1 MRFTGQRPKWEATG
15 NDLYIDPVPAPS
27 KSATPAHAIV
37 CPKCGAYAL
46 AAVSTCENCGRA
58 LGSSDAETLILS
70 GDSATRDAPTS
81 FSSSSAPS
89 SAATLDDS
97 CLPQPQAALSDLSHS
112 APDFGPR
119 YRVECILG
127 EGGMGTVYKAW
138 DKELERTVALKLV
151 RRDLT
156 RDANVSQR
164 FKQELLLASKISH
177 RNILRIHDLGDG
189 PEDTKFISMAYVEGQ
204 DLSQL
209 LQKEGKLPLQRG
221 LNIAHQLCAA
231 LDAAHE
237 EGVVHR
243 DLKPQNILV
252 DPHDHIYVSD
262 FGLAKS
268 LESDLGMTQTGQFL
282 GTPRYMSPEQ
292 AETKP
297 VDHRSDLYAFGL
309 ILCELMTGHLP
320 FEHAESTMQMMYQR
334 VHETPKDPKLL
345 NPDLP
350 EYLARIIQKCLERDV
365 TLRYQSARE
374 IRADLDAGH
383 APELTHPTWVAVA
396 ATAVLRRPRNVG
408 LVVAAALV
416 VLLGIFTIPK
426 VWQAVFSGTDKT
438 TVTPAGPATSLGI
451 LPFHNASGD
460 SSLDWLGSSLA
471 EMLSTDIGQGSSL
484 HVVSS
489 DRMHQVVH
497 DLRIAPDTPL
507 DGPTL
512 RRLSEFSNAEVL
524 VSGQYAR
531 FGDQIRIDASI
542 RDLTHGRTTQVK
554 AEALGENEV
563 VAAVDRL
570 AQAIRENLAL
580 PSSAIKE
587 LQIKSLRPSTQSLQ
601 ALRYYSEGMEQV
613 HQGKN
618 LEARKRFVAATEA
631 DPQFALAY
639 AKLAQV
645 NANLGYDN
653 EAEQLAR
660 KAVELS
666 ESLPGHEKFLIAAIG
681 AQVVNDTN
689 KAVESYENLAK
700 ALPDDLDI
708 QFALADA
715 YESAGA
721 FDNARKSL
729 AKVLAQDPR
738 SVDALL
744 ASGRVEIKGGNPQA
758 GLEYLTRGLAL
769 AIQLENDE
777 GQAAILQAMGKAY
790 RRLGKQDEALRHY
803 QQSLEIKQRLGDK
816 RGMAASFNQ
825 IAQIQDELGKS
836 DEALK
841 GYQHA
846 LQLRREI
853 GDKRGVGDTLI
864 DLGTF
869 YHDRGHYD
877 QALKLYKE
885 ALQIEREVGSEN
897 NQGLCLSNIGSTY
910 FFKGEYEDALTYF
923 QQALQLR
930 EKSQVP
936 EDIVLTVHNLAET
949 SAKMGQYDQALRYYV
964 RALDLYRS
972 AGDQRGAA
980 IESYSMGTL
989 FGYQGRY
996 GAALNAKQEAL
1007 GAFQRLKDRSFWM
1020 AEISSGHAL
1029 ALAEAGRIDEA
1040 EKGLDEATDLA
1051 RELKND
1057 GLLAQVLNYRGEC
1070 SFYRGDFTSARSSY
1084 EHAFQLASRS
1094 KDREKVLLSRFNLA
1108 KVMVKQGNLTQA
1120 AISLRQLASEADR
1133 LGLKFLSAQS
1143 SVYLAEALVLSKNYP
1158 AARQELEGAALRAEK
1173 LELRTVLAQDQYLLG
1188 TALRLSGNL
1197 TEASGHYRSAL
1208 RLLEEIRK
1216 DVGSDTVLQR
1226 ADLNRIYT
1234 ESSKWT
1240 QGKGT

>member
-1 MRFTGQRPKWEATG
+1 MLQ
-15 NDLYIDPVPAPS
+15 
-27 KSATPAHAIV
+27 
-37 CPKCGAYAL
+37 
-46 AAVSTCENCGRA
+46 
-58 LGSSDAETLILS
+58 
-70 GDSATRDAPTS
+70 
-81 FSSSSAPS
+81 
-89 SAATLDDS
+89 
-97 CLPQPQAALSDLSHS
+97 PQPATSDLSRS

-138 DKELERTVALKLV
+138 DKELERMVALKLV

-156 RDANVSQR
+156 RDPNVSQR

-209 LQKEGKLPLQRG
+209 LKKEGRLPLQRA
-221 LNIAHQLCAA
+221 LNIARQLCAA
-231 LDAAHE
+231 LDAAHA

-243 DLKPQNILV
+243 DLKPQNILI
-252 DPHDHIYVSD
+252 DQHDHIYVSD

-297 VDHRSDLYAFGL
+297 VDQRSDLYAFGL
-309 ILCELMTGHLP
+309 ILCELVTGHLP
-320 FEHAESTMQMMYQR
+320 FEHAQSTMQMMYQR

-350 EYLARIIQKCLERDV
+350 EYLARIIQKCLERDAA
-365 TLRYQSARE
+365 LRYQSARE
-374 IRADLDAGH
+374 ILADLDAGH
-383 APELTHPTWVAVA
+383 APELTHPSWVAVA
-396 ATAVLRRPRNVG
+396 TTAVLRRPRNVG
-408 LVVAAALV
+408 LVVAAVLV
-416 VLLGIFTIPK
+416 VLLGIFTIPR

-438 TVTPAGPATSLGI
+438 ATATRAAPATSLGI

-471 EMLSTDIGQGSSL
+471 DMLSTDIGQGSSL

-542 RDLTHGRTTQVK
+542 RDLKNSRTTQVK
-554 AEALGENEV
+554 AEALGEKEV

-570 AQAIRENLAL
+570 AQAVRENLAL
-580 PSSAIKE
+580 SSSAIKE
-587 LQIKSLRPSTQSLQ
+587 LQTKSLRPSAQSLQ
-601 ALRYYSEGMEQV
+601 ALRYYSEGMEQLR
-613 HQGKN
+613 QGKN
-618 LEARKRFVAATEA
+618 LEARKRFMAATEA

-645 NANLGYDN
+645 HANLGYDN

-666 ESLPGHEKFLIAAIG
+666 ESLPGHEKFLIAAIH

-744 ASGRVEIKGGNPQA
+744 ASGRVEIKSGNPPA

-777 GQAAILQAMGKAY
+777 GKAAILQAMGVAY

-816 RGMAASFNQ
+816 RGVAVSFNQ

-846 LQLRREI
+846 LEVRREI
-853 GDKRGVGDTLI
+853 GDKKGVGDTLI
-864 DLGTF
+864 DLGGF

-885 ALQIEREVGSEN
+885 ALQIERELGSEN

-949 SAKMGQYDQALRYYV
+949 TAKMGQYDQALRYYV

-1029 ALAEAGRIDEA
+1029 ALAEVGRIDEA
-1040 EKGLDEATDLA
+1040 DKGA
-1051 RELKND
+1051 R
-1057 GLLAQVLNYRGEC
+1057 RG
-1070 SFYRGDFTSARSSY
+1070 RGSCPRTEERRPVGAGP
-1084 EHAFQLASRS
+1084 QLPRGML
-1094 KDREKVLLSRFNLA
+1094 LLSRRFH
-1108 KVMVKQGNLTQA
+1108 
-1120 AISLRQLASEADR
+1120 
-1133 LGLKFLSAQS
+1133 LGSRFL
-1143 SVYLAEALVLSKNYP
+1143 
-1158 AARQELEGAALRAEK
+1158 
-1173 LELRTVLAQDQYLLG
+1173 
-1188 TALRLSGNL
+1188 
-1197 TEASGHYRSAL
+1197 
-1208 RLLEEIRK
+1208 
-1216 DVGSDTVLQR
+1216 
-1226 ADLNRIYT
+1226 
-1234 ESSKWT
+1234 
-1240 QGKGT
+1240 